1 MEKFLFSDT
10 VSPFAKIA
18 TAKSEFIGR
27 ADAGKMSGKEE
38 KICDFGEESF
48 SCSKN
53 IESDEFTFPAGR
65 IFRSRRSSLAL
76 FPGKMPLHEHN
87 DIYELVFVRDGQG
100 FQQQEEK
107 STARLYEL
115 QNHDLQYYV

>member
-38 KICDFGEESF
+38 KICDFGEERF

-65 IFRSRRSSLAL
+65 IFRSRRSFLAL

-87 DIYELVFVRDGQG
+87 DIYEQVVPGTERESISGR
-100 FQQQEEK
+100 EK
-107 STARLYEL
+107 HGTLI
-115 QNHDLQYYV
+115 